1 MRPYRFR
8 FLLAGISLAVSIV
21 WSTPIAMAQEAS
33 IADSRW
39 SLSESSF
46 EPSELKGRVR
56 PPSLQFS
63 GDRLSANSGCNLAN
77 GAFKIERGRL
87 QVGPMASTR
96 RACQGPIG
104 EFEHRFFALLAAN
117 PTVAMDGDVLT
128 LTAGD
133 DSVRFTRVAMPG
145 KDAVVKFIEVGP
157 ELVDCVGV
165 APMKCLQVRD
175 GPNDPWRVHY
185 GGIAGFEHQPG
196 IAYRLR
202 VLEERVPN
210 PPADASSLRWTLDLI
225 VEQRVVK
232 K

>member
-8 FLLAGISLAVSIV
+8 LLRAGRALAVSILCS
-21 WSTPIAMAQEAS
+21 STIAMAQGGS

-39 SLSESSF
+39 SLAESSF

-63 GDRLSANSGCNLAN
+63 GDRLSANSGCNVAN
-77 GAFKIERGRL
+77 GAFKVESGRL

-96 RACQGPIG
+96 RACPSPIA
-104 EFEHRFFALLAAN
+104 EFENRLFALLTAN
-117 PTVAMDGDVLT
+117 PTIAIDGDVLT
-128 LTAGD
+128 LAAGD
-133 DSVRFTRVAMPG
+133 DSVRFARVAVPG

-202 VLEERVPN
+202 ILEERVPN
-210 PPADASSLRWTLDLI
+210 PPADASSLRWTLDLV
-225 VEQRVVK
+225 VEQRVVEK
-232 K
+232 